1 MGGTRTLEKTLYI
14 SEYSVNF
21 AELTDENGAAPVLK
35 QGSTINFKANI
46 STSKTEGFN
55 AAVMLVLYDAYNSA
69 REIKLEK
76 MQLAQGENK
85 DISVSITVPDINL
98 TNAKVKAYVLD
109 GFSSLNILTEPLEL
123 N

>member
-1 MGGTRTLEKTLYI
+1 
-14 SEYSVNF
+14 
-21 AELTDENGAAPVLK
+21 
-35 QGSTINFKANI
+35 
-46 STSKTEGFN
+46 
-55 AAVMLVLYDAYNSA
+55 MLVLYDAYNSA

-109 GFSSLNILTEPLEL
+109 GFSSLNMLTEPLEL